1 MRLSKISLCLATLS
15 LPLLAQANPQ
25 SADNKSVMATSLD
38 AVTVTA
44 TRTKKTVL
52 QSAQA
57 VNVVSS
63 EQIEK
68 QLESNLFNVLDMIPN
83 VSANGGPRNSGQKF
97 NIRGF
102 SDAEDVLVTVD
113 GMVQT
118 FEKYRMGSL
127 FTDPELYRTVSIK
140 RGTSTVLHGGG
151 ALGGVVQ
158 LELKDAADFLRDGET
173 AGAKVKLG
181 FDSNNDQ
188 QNGSVFAFARPIE
201 ELDLLAAVVKRDS
214 DDFEL
219 SNGEMLD
226 NSGIENSSLLLKAE
240 YFLTDDSLL
249 GATFNTTQDD
259 QRTEFNTTDPGAW
272 GTVYRE
278 VEQTVANLSYE
289 LTPSD
294 NQYIDLTLKLG
305 FTSSQVTE
313 SDGVGMLK
321 DFIGIK
327 SNYEYNI
334 TTFDAMN
341 TSKLGEHTVTYGVQY
356 TDKERVGEKT
366 ALPCERVNYETYAC
380 EQYGTVAV
388 TGEMTSQPGGDQAR
402 TGLYIQDEFKL
413 QGLTIIAGVRYEHYE
428 TTPTAE
434 FASQFSALNSKVT
447 HSDWAPSISL
457 NYQISPEFAV
467 FANRQS
473 GFRAPL
479 LDELYD
485 QYGGR
490 QPALDLDIEYS
501 DNSEI
506 GFVYSADNVLSDTD
520 SLNVRMMY
528 FAINVDDEIT
538 SLTSESQNPMPNA
551 RYANRASNDRDG
563 VELELEY
570 ANQHMYSNLT
580 YSTID
585 GEDNTG
591 KELWYLPADKLS
603 LDAGISLLG
612 NTVMVGAKVVHT
624 SDREVESYNR
634 RTREYSLQDHQSH
647 TLWDIYA
654 SWDVTTDVNLR
665 LAIDNVFEKEYTVI
679 AGTGGGIGDYG
690 VGRNIKTQVSWRF

>member
-15 LPLLAQANPQ
+15 LPLLTQANPH

-83 VSANGGPRNSGQKF
+83 VSANGGPRSGGQKF

-201 ELDLLAAVVKRDS
+201 ELDLLAAVIKRDS
-214 DDFEL
+214 NDFEL

-313 SDGVGMLK
+313 TDGIGMLK

-341 TSKLGEHTVTYGVQY
+341 TSKLGEHTLTYGVQY

-413 QGLTIIAGVRYEHYE
+413 QDLTIVADVRYEH
-428 TTPTAE
+428 
-434 FASQFSALNSKVT
+434 
-447 HSDWAPSISL
+447 
-457 NYQISPEFAV
+457 
-467 FANRQS
+467 
-473 GFRAPL
+473 
-479 LDELYD
+479 
-485 QYGGR
+485 
-490 QPALDLDIEYS
+490 
-501 DNSEI
+501 
-506 GFVYSADNVLSDTD
+506 
-520 SLNVRMMY
+520 
-528 FAINVDDEIT
+528 
-538 SLTSESQNPMPNA
+538 
-551 RYANRASNDRDG
+551 
-563 VELELEY
+563 
-570 ANQHMYSNLT
+570 
-580 YSTID
+580 
-585 GEDNTG
+585 
-591 KELWYLPADKLS
+591 
-603 LDAGISLLG
+603 
-612 NTVMVGAKVVHT
+612 
-624 SDREVESYNR
+624 
-634 RTREYSLQDHQSH
+634 
-647 TLWDIYA
+647 
-654 SWDVTTDVNLR
+654 
-665 LAIDNVFEKEYTVI
+665 
-679 AGTGGGIGDYG
+679 
-690 VGRNIKTQVSWRF
+690 